1 MVTRYA
7 KDQPQGFTNRIENV
21 AVVGAGGQIGR
32 HITEQLLKT
41 GKHTVTAITRRDSTA
56 KLPQGVKVEPVN
68 YADQASIV
76 AALRGQQFLVI
87 TLSVFAP
94 PDTHSRLVRAAAEAG
109 IPYVLPNWFGGDPF
123 EDRLVN
129 ETHLGAMK
137 AAQQAEIE
145 SLGISAWIALCCGFW
160 YEFSLAG
167 GPDRYGF
174 DFKERSVVFFDEGTV
189 AINTTTWPQC
199 GRAVAGLLSLK
210 ELPDDAEDKS
220 PTVSQFAN
228 GIVYTSSFRISQRE
242 MFESVK
248 RVTGTTD
255 SDWTITKE
263 PSLKR
268 YQEAVEAMKKG
279 DRSAFARQLYTR
291 SFFADSNNDYESKR
305 GLHNDLFGLPREDL
319 DGWTKE
325 AVRMAENNEVPY

>member
-7 KDQPQGFTNRIENV
+7 KDQPQGFTNRIEKV

-41 GKHTVTAITRRDSTA
+41 GKHTVTAITRRDSTS
-56 KLPQGVKVEPVN
+56 KLPQGVKVERVD
-68 YADQASIV
+68 YADQESIV
-76 AALRGQQFLVI
+76 AALKGQQFIVI

-94 PDTHSRLVRAAAEAG
+94 PDTHSKLVSAAAKAG
-109 IPYVLPNWFGGDPF
+109 IPYVLPNWFGGDPL
-123 EDRLVN
+123 EEKLIN

-145 SLGISAWIALCCGFW
+145 SLGVSAWVALCCGFW

-174 DFKERSVVFFDEGTV
+174 DFKKRSVVFFDDGTV

-199 GRAVAGLLSLK
+199 GRAIAGLLSLK

-220 PTVSQFAN
+220 PTVSHFAN
-228 GIVYTSSFRISQRE
+228 GVVYTSSFRISQQD

-263 PSLKR
+263 PALKR
-268 YQEAVEAMKKG
+268 YQEAVEAMRKG
-279 DRSAFARQLYTR
+279 DRPAFARQMYTR

-319 DGWTKE
+319 DEWTRE

>member
-1 MVTRYA
+1 MFL
-7 KDQPQGFTNRIENV
+7 Q
-21 AVVGAGGQIGR
+21 AGGQIGR

-41 GKHTVTAITRRDSTA
+41 GKHTVTAITRHDSTSNF
-56 KLPQGVKVEPVN
+56 PRGVKIAHVD

-76 AALRGQQFLVI
+76 AALKAQQFLVI

-94 PDTHSRLVRAAAEAG
+94 PDTHGKLVRAAAEAG
-109 IPYVLPNWFGGDPF
+109 ILYVLPNWFGADPL
-123 EDRLVN
+123 EEKLIH

-145 SLGISAWIALCCGFW
+145 SLGVSDWVALCCGFW
-160 YEFSLAG
+160 YEYSLGG

-174 DFKERSVVFFDEGTV
+174 DFKKRSVVFFDEGTTV
-189 AINTTTWPQC
+189 INTTTWPQC
-199 GRAVAGLLSLK
+199 GRAIAGLLSLK
-210 ELPDDAEDKS
+210 ELPDNAEDKS
-220 PTVSQFAN
+220 PTISQFAN
-228 GIVYTSSFRISQRE
+228 GVVYASSFRISQRD
-242 MFESVK
+242 MFESIK

-268 YQEAVEAMKKG
+268 YQEAVEAMRNG
-279 DRSAFARQLYTR
+279 DRRAFARQLYTR
-291 SFFADSNNDYESKR
+291 SFFEGSNNDYESKR

-319 DGWTKE
+319 DEWTKE